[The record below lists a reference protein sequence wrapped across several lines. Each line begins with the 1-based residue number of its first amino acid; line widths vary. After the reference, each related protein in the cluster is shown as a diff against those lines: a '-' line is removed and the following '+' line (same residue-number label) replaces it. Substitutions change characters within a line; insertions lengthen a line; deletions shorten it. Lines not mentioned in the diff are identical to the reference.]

1 MAYMGKEEERG
12 TMWVYPVHRN
22 NFTKYLDNENIE
34 NATPVDL
41 KDWTNGNLWIKEPA
55 YWYKGVHDWETGNDY
70 YVVSSNA
77 QMPAVP
83 ECKVYDYKAIKEE
96 LHPVIQHYIQ
106 FLSTWNADGSVGIE
120 KCIYKYRQDADVTS
134 NEYTKHR
141 GALALSYIKI
151 PCSGYKRI
159 KMPLNNI
166 GLDGRDTTDFTD
178 LKRFNAAAFSASEIR
193 MDAPFQNRFVYELPI
208 RQAAVFV
215 NSDDKVIKAVQ
226 LDPEKYPSCYKDL
239 CVAIPEGA
247 VYCYTSVYTRAIDEL
262 TNIVLSNSD
271 APEDWESEWCRVDE
285 RWIAHIP
292 LHIEEGT
299 RTIMYSA
306 SLNEK
311 NIKNEPANN
320 SSYRFAEVNSYYD
333 NVTYEEYKDVL
344 MMMYAYNGTFS
355 LRNKYGMPEAQ
366 YFTGRENSM
375 KWKSTPEKGFIGS
388 TSKNKDGVQQDFHSY
403 YVYPDN
409 SGQEDRPIGNYG
421 GYGWLSPNMPN
432 ILSNQYKGSSSMS
445 HTKGYGIIAST
456 DSTLSKAMTDK
467 NYSDTI
473 LFGNG
478 LNVYSYLGNL
488 RYFESR
494 NSASSQMSNLEPYSD
509 VGYRSIYANGHCGSY
524 VDNKGFQPEKSAI
537 SSALNIVGG
546 RFLDIL
552 PRSVDQ
558 SLNPSTNGVSSV
570 FYDRDIPFYNN
581 TTRFLSFMSNSGFN
595 SSWIWSYMTF
605 GVMTHN
611 NDRNSME
618 RMYVPIFKG
627 RIEYATSL
635 SQFTSKEQYR
645 FIKDENYSNFS
656 W

>member
-1 MAYMGKEEERG
+1 
-12 TMWVYPVHRN
+12 
-22 NFTKYLDNENIE
+22 
-34 NATPVDL
+34 
-41 KDWTNGNLWIKEPA
+41 
-55 YWYKGVHDWETGNDY
+55 
-70 YVVSSNA
+70 
-77 QMPAVP
+77 
-83 ECKVYDYKAIKEE
+83 
-96 LHPVIQHYIQ
+96 
-106 FLSTWNADGSVGIE
+106 
-120 KCIYKYRQDADVTS
+120 
-134 NEYTKHR
+134 
-141 GALALSYIKI
+141 
-151 PCSGYKRI
+151 
-159 KMPLNNI
+159 MPLNNI

-178 LKRFNAAAFSASEIR
+178 LKRFNSNAFSGSEIR
-193 MDAPFQNRFVYELPI
+193 MNAPFQNRFVYELPI

-226 LDPEKYPSCYKDL
+226 LEPEKYPSCYKDL

-271 APEDWESEWCRVDE
+271 APEDWESEWCKVDE
-285 RWIAHIP
+285 RWIAHLP
-292 LHIEEGT
+292 LHIEEGS

-409 SGQEDRPIGNYG
+409 SSQEDRPIGNYG

-432 ILSNQYKGSSSMS
+432 ILSNQYKSSSSMS
-445 HTKGYGIIAST
+445 NTKGYGIIAST

-467 NYSDTI
+467 NYAETI

-494 NSASSQMSNLEPYSD
+494 NSSSSQMPNLEHYSD
-509 VGYRSIYANGHCGSY
+509 VGYRTIYANGHWGSY
-524 VDNKGFQPEKSAI
+524 VNNKGFQPENSVI

-570 FYDRDIPFYNN
+570 FYNRDIPYYNS

-595 SSWIWSYMTF
+595 SSWTWSYMTF
-605 GVMTHN
+605 GVMIHN
-611 NDRNSME
+611 DDRNSME